1 MGLNIVRLKS
11 SNDIYLLADGLTFKV
26 VSESQGNTDTIT
38 EENSKHI
45 ISVLNNGIEVEKII
59 RRIRAGEKLDTI
71 DKTISMSMQ
80 GKKYS
85 SSNFLIF
92 NVVVNDVD
100 RATWTGSILRDEG
113 TIYLRAGVIKDILE
127 YLVSIGIKEK
137 PKPYY
142 YIEYVAKLPLT
153 DRTDIAWIL
162 TADDGDKPAG
172 TVWRWNSS
180 TWVPVYDA
188 IDEHFSPDRD
198 CCDGGGG
205 GGNFII
211 SVEEPEDLEPGDVWG
226 RIDP

>member
-1 MGLNIVRLKS
+1 MVHSLR
-11 SNDIYLLADGLTFKV
+11 F
-26 VSESQGNTDTIT
+26 
-38 EENSKHI
+38 
-45 ISVLNNGIEVEKII
+45 EVEKII

-92 NVVVNDVD
+92 NVVINDVD

-162 TADDGDKPAG
+162 TADDGEGQPTKMSYQLG
-172 TVWRWNSS
+172 TLTPMVI
-180 TWVPVYDA
+180 TLKLGY
-188 IDEHFSPDRD
+188 
-198 CCDGGGG
+198 
-205 GGNFII
+205 NF
-211 SVEEPEDLEPGDVWG
+211 
-226 RIDP
+226 

>member
-11 SNDIYLLADGLTFKV
+11 SNDIYLLADGLLFKV
-26 VSESQGNTDTIT
+26 VSETQGTTDTIT

-45 ISVLNNGIEVEKII
+45 ITVLNNGIEVEKIL

-71 DKTISMSMQ
+71 DRTVSMSMQ

-92 NVVVNDVD
+92 NVLINDTD

-113 TIYLRAGVIKDILE
+113 TIYLKAGVVKDILE
-127 YLVSIGIKEK
+127 YLIGIGIKAK

-142 YIEYVAKLPLT
+142 LIKYVEALPIT
-153 DRTDIAWIL
+153 TRTDIAWML
-162 TADDGDKPAG
+162 TADFEDKKAG
-172 TVWRWNSS
+172 TVWRWDSAK
-180 TWVPVYDA
+180 WVPVYDV
-188 IDEHFSPDRD
+188 IDEHFSPDKE
-198 CCDGGGG
+198 CSSGGS

-211 SVEEPEDLEPGDVWG
+211 SVEEPDDLEPGDVWG

>member
-11 SNDIYLLADGLTFKV
+11 TNDIYLLADGLVFKV
-26 VSESQGNTDTIT
+26 VSETQGTTDTIT

-59 RRIRAGEKLDTI
+59 RRLRAGEKLDTI
-71 DKTISMSMQ
+71 EKTVSMSMR

-92 NVVVNDVD
+92 NVIVNGVD
-100 RATWTGSILRDEG
+100 KSTWTGSILRDEG
-113 TIYLRAGVIKDILE
+113 TIYLKAGIVKDILE

-142 YIEYVAKLPLT
+142 YIEYVEKLPIT
-153 DRTDIAWIL
+153 TRTDIAWIL
-162 TADDGDKPAG
+162 TADDGDKKAG

-180 TWVPVYDA
+180 KWVPVYDA
-188 IDEHFSPDRD
+188 IDEHFAPDRD
-198 CCDGGGG
+198 CSGGGG
-205 GGNFII
+205 SGGNFII
-211 SVEEPEDLEPGDVWG
+211 SVEEPDDLEPGDVWG